1 MSKKTHPLDRV
12 LGRLD
17 NLDSVNLQNLVQR
30 LARER
35 NLLETVFNTIQEG
48 ILVITPFGV
57 IEYGNAAAAR
67 LIGHPREQLEQALL
81 WKLVPDLA
89 RALGVQP
96 DFPLETTSIRSQELE
111 IHYPETRILRFSLL
125 PFEGSLESTPS
136 PRLAVI
142 LTDITQERISTQ
154 EMLENEKVSSILLLA
169 AGVAHELGN
178 PLNSLTIHLQLLQR
192 QLNRMKD
199 NPATNKMAESV
210 DICVSEV
217 QRLDD
222 IIKHFL
228 EAIRPTRPDFS
239 EVNLIE
245 LVEESLKVLELEIS
259 NRGLEVDIV
268 LKEKLPPVMADRN
281 QVKQAI
287 FNVIKNAM
295 EAMPV
300 GGQLQISSRCNDEF
314 AVLQFADT
322 GSGIQQQDLNHVF
335 TPYFTTKKEGSGL
348 GLMIIQ
354 RIMRDHGGQVGI
366 DSKPGVGTIV
376 SLQFPIQNRRVRLLP
391 NSN

>member
-1 MSKKTHPLDRV
+1 MSKKIHPLDRV

-48 ILVITPFGV
+48 ILVITPSGV
-57 IEYGNAAAAR
+57 IEYGNEAAAR
-67 LIGHPREQLEQALL
+67 LIGHPQEQLEQVLL

-96 DFPLETTSIRSQELE
+96 DQPLETTSIRSQDLE

-125 PFEGSLESTPS
+125 PFEDSTATFPT
-136 PRLAVI
+136 PRLAII

-192 QLNRMKD
+192 QLNRMKE
-199 NPATNKMAESV
+199 NPAKNKMSESL
-210 DICVSEV
+210 DICASEV
-217 QRLDD
+217 RRLDD

-228 EAIRPTRPDFS
+228 EAIRPTHPDFS

-245 LVEESLKVLELEIS
+245 LVEESLKVLEKEIS
-259 NRGLEVDIV
+259 NRGLNVDIV
-268 LKEKLPPVMADRN
+268 LQEKLPSVMADRN
-281 QVKQAI
+281 QIKQAI

-295 EAMPV
+295 EAMPA
-300 GGQLQISSRCNDEF
+300 GGKLQISSRCNDEF
-314 AVLQFADT
+314 ASLQFADT
-322 GSGIQQQDLNHVF
+322 GIGIQQQDLNHVF

-366 DSKPGVGTIV
+366 DSRPGVGTVV
-376 SLQFPIQNRRVRLLP
+376 SLQLPLQHRRVRLLQ
-391 NSN
+391 NSH

>member
-35 NLLETVFNTIQEG
+35 SLLEAVFNTVQEG
-48 ILVITPFGV
+48 ILVITPDGV
-57 IEYGNAAAAR
+57 IEYGNEAAAR
-67 LIGHPREQLEQALL
+67 LIGQPRLQLEQALL

-96 DFPLETTSIRSQELE
+96 DQPLGISSIRSQELE
-111 IHYPETRILRFSLL
+111 VHYPEPRILRVSLL
-125 PFEGSLESTPS
+125 PFESTTDTNTP
-136 PRLAVI
+136 LLTVI
-142 LTDITQERISTQ
+142 LTDITQEKIVTR

-178 PLNSLTIHLQLLQR
+178 PLNTLTIHLQLLQR
-192 QLNRMKD
+192 QMNRLKETQ
-199 NPATNKMAESV
+199 AREKIGESL
-210 DICVSEV
+210 DICAGEV
-217 QRLDD
+217 KRLDD

-228 EAIRPTRPDFS
+228 EAIRPTRPDFA
-239 EVNLIE
+239 EVHLIE
-245 LVEESLKVLELEIS
+245 LIEEVLKVLEQEIS
-259 NRGLEVDIV
+259 NRGLSVDIV
-268 LKEKLPPVMADRN
+268 VEEKLPTVMADRN
-281 QVKQAI
+281 QIKQAV

-295 EAMPV
+295 EAMPA
-300 GGQLQISSRCNDEF
+300 GGQLHISSRSNDEF
-314 AVLQFADT
+314 VSLQFADT
-322 GSGIQQQDLNHVF
+322 GVGIQQQDLGQVF

-366 DSKPGVGTIV
+366 DSRPGVGTVV
-376 SLQFPIQNRRVRLLP
+376 SLQFPLQQRRVRLLQ
-391 NSN
+391 SSE